1 MRKKRGDFILNERLR
16 KLRKTLDLTQQTF
29 ADRIGI
35 ARGNIGSY
43 EVGKSNLS
51 DAVISL
57 ICREFNVNEHWLR
70 TGEGEMFINLTRD
83 EEIANFIGD
92 ILRDEDE
99 SFKKRLVSGLA
110 ALDETGWEVLENF
123 LNSIQRKEN

>member
-1 MRKKRGDFILNERLR
+1 MNERLR